1 MSYVS
6 EKTNSSNVTNEF
18 DSEFKFNSYCKSII
32 NKTNKMTNTFFRKKT
47 RLNSVKPPTIISLN
61 KKPEDISS
69 YDSRNYK
76 LEENKNSIL
85 SKNNRKNR
93 LNKINMLFKNLLIRE
108 KQKTYRKNL
117 VQINQYNMYIKE
129 EQKNPQIIVNNNSS
143 LLKTFLSQTRSNF
156 NNKYKVIY
164 SISDWKQ
171 KDKVKTL
178 LNSIKKNQHKNNFS
192 DFLKVKLLKRCSS
205 SKMRLKKIDKNKN
218 NNFKKVDS
226 SQTSLINNFTNDYLK
241 DILHKNNL
249 IKIKT
254 MNEIKSKPKP
264 KPNQLRKSATDIFY
278 RNNTFFKTMPMPLK
292 KLKINKKNS
301 FA

>member
-18 DSEFKFNSYCKSII
+18 DSEFKFNSYYKSII

-93 LNKINMLFKNLLIRE
+93 LNKINLLFKNLLIRE

-218 NNFKKVDS
+218 NNFEKVDS

-254 MNEIKSKPKP
+254 MNEIKAKQKPY
-264 KPNQLRKSATDIFY
+264 QLRKSATDIFY
-278 RNNTFFKTMPMPLK
+278 RNNTFFKTMPIK

>member
-6 EKTNSSNVTNEF
+6 EKTNSSNVTNEL
-18 DSEFKFNSYCKSII
+18 DSEFKFNSYYKAII

-47 RLNSVKPPTIISLN
+47 RLNSVKPSTIISLN
-61 KKPEDISS
+61 KKPENISS
-69 YDSRNYK
+69 YDNRNYK

-85 SKNNRKNR
+85 SKNNRKDR

-129 EQKNPQIIVNNNSS
+129 EQKNTQIIVNNNSS

-218 NNFKKVDS
+218 NNFEKVDS

-254 MNEIKSKPKP
+254 MNEIKAKP

-278 RNNTFFKTMPMPLK
+278 RNNTIFKTMPIK
-292 KLKINKKNS
+292 KLNINKKNS
-301 FA
+301 FV